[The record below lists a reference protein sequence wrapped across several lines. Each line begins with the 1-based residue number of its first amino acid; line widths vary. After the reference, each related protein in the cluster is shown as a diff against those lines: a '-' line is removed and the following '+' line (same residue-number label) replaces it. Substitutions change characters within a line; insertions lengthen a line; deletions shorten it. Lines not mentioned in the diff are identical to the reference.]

1 MAAGQ
6 RIYGAM
12 TAILYPV
19 AANAEAAL
27 ARPVGQAA
35 RERAARDLAGRDV
48 EFVSEEV
55 GPAFETAQAA
65 EAAFPQALEGGALR
79 IREVVAKVKGR
90 TPVVAPVK
98 PVYAGGHRW
107 PKVEGPIARTV
118 WRLSISYWRIVDPAR
133 FAELEQARRA
143 RKKVVGE
150 NLGAE
155 ALRAL
160 AHQPLQP
167 VKPQQ
172 PLDVGLFEYRLPE
185 APEIVIPDE

>member
-1 MAAGQ
+1 M
-6 RIYGAM
+6 YGAM
-12 TAILYPV
+12 TAVLYPV
-19 AANAEAAL
+19 AANADAAL
-27 ARPVGQAA
+27 KKPLGKAA
-35 RERAARDLAGRDV
+35 REREARGLAGGEV
-48 EFVSEEV
+48 EFISEDV
-55 GPAFETAQAA
+55 GPAFETAEAA
-65 EAAFPQALEGGALR
+65 EAAFAELLEGGVAR
-79 IREVVAKVKGR
+79 VREVVAKVKGR

-107 PKVEGPIARTV
+107 PKVEAPLARTV

-133 FAELEQARRA
+133 FAELEQARKA
-143 RKKVVGE
+143 RKKTEGE
-150 NLGAE
+150 TLGRE

-160 AHQPLQP
+160 ARQPLQP

>member
-1 MAAGQ
+1 M
-6 RIYGAM
+6 YGVM
-12 TAILYPV
+12 TAVLYPV
-19 AANAEAAL
+19 AANADAAL
-27 ARPVGQAA
+27 KKPLGRAA
-35 RERAARDLAGRDV
+35 REREAAALAGGDV
-48 EFVSEEV
+48 EFISEDV
-55 GPAFETAQAA
+55 GPAFETAEAA
-65 EAAFPQALEGGALR
+65 ESAFAGVLEGGAAR
-79 IREVVAKVKGR
+79 IREVVAKVRGR

-107 PKVEGPIARTV
+107 PKVEGPIAKTV

-133 FAELEQARRA
+133 FAELEQARQA
-143 RKKVVGE
+143 RRKTDGE
-150 NLGAE
+150 SLGRD

-160 AHQPLQP
+160 AHQPLQA

>member
-1 MAAGQ
+1 M
-6 RIYGAM
+6 YGAM
-12 TAILYPV
+12 NAVLYPV
-19 AANAEAAL
+19 AANAQAAL
-27 ARPVGQAA
+27 TRTVGMAA
-35 RERAARDLAGRDV
+35 REREAKGFAGCDV

-55 GPAFETAQAA
+55 GPAFESAQAA
-65 EAAFPQALEGGALR
+65 EAAFAQVLEGGAVR
-79 IREVVAKVKGR
+79 VREVVAKVKGR
-90 TPVVAPVK
+90 VPVVAPVK
-98 PVYAGGHRW
+98 PVYAGGRRW
-107 PKVEGPIARTV
+107 PKVEAPIARTV
-118 WRLSISYWRIVDPAR
+118 WRLSVSYWRIVDPAR

-143 RKKVVGE
+143 RRKALGE

-160 AHQPLQP
+160 ARQPLQP

>member
-1 MAAGQ
+1 M
-6 RIYGAM
+6 YGAM
-12 TAILYPV
+12 NAVLYPV

-27 ARPVGQAA
+27 SKPLGKAA
-35 RERAARDLAGRDV
+35 REREAKGLAGRDV
-48 EFVSEEV
+48 EFISEDV
-55 GPAFETAQAA
+55 GPAFETAEAA
-65 EAAFPQALEGGALR
+65 EAAFAHLLEGGTAR
-79 IREVVAKVKGR
+79 VREVVAKVKGR

-107 PKVEGPIARTV
+107 PKAGAPLAKTV

-143 RKKVVGE
+143 RKKAEGE
-150 NLGAE
+150 SLGRD

-160 AHQPLQP
+160 SRQPLQP